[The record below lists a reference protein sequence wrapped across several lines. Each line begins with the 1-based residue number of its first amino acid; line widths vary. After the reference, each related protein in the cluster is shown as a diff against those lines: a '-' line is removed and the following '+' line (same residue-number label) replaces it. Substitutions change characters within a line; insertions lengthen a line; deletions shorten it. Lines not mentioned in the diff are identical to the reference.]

1 MGLCPRSLL
10 VRKKHQDGK
19 VFQVER
25 PDHLE
30 AWVEAL
36 ELGELDPGT
45 ERQVSKN
52 LRKKTFFQV
61 VVGRLSGRSGLAS
74 LLLVQSTCFDAP
86 ERQGRMVKNKNDIL
100 N

>member
-52 LRKKTFFQV
+52 LKKKTFFSGGCWKAIRQEWTGLSA
-61 VVGRLSGRSGLAS
+61 VGTVNLLRCTRTPRSDGGES
-74 LLLVQSTCFDAP
+74 
-86 ERQGRMVKNKNDIL
+86 K
-100 N
+100 